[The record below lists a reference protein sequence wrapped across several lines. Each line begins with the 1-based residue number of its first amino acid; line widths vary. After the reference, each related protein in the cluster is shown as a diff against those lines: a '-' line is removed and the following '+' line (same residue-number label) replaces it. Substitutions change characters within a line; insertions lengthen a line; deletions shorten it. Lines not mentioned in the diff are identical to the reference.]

1 MTAAAAHA
9 FDEIATIL
17 DDAMR
22 KRAPVARIVD
32 RHPDLTHAD
41 AYAIQEKVVARRLG
55 RGGRM
60 VGIKMGLTSRAKM
73 QQVGV
78 NEAIW
83 GRLTSDMSVEEG
95 GAVESDRFI
104 HPRTEPE
111 IAYLLGRDLAGDET
125 PAAIAAAVEAA
136 MPALEIIDSRY
147 RGFKFGPADVIADN
161 TSAAGF
167 VVGAPF
173 GRNID
178 LSNLGIVLEVDGRPV
193 QTGSSAAILGHPL
206 RALVRAARLAA
217 EAGLPLRAGQ
227 VVLAGAATAAHP
239 CQRGTV
245 VQAIFGRNRISVE
258 FG

>member
-167 VVGAPF
+167 VVGGELRVVA
-173 GRNID
+173 GD
-178 LSNLGIVLEVDGRPV
+178 LKGDSLGSWVKTLLADAFFWTDNDLVV
-193 QTGSSAAILGHPL
+193 QTRSMYGGTP
-206 RALVRAARLAA
+206 RAAGNPPEICLKVPER
-217 EAGLPLRAGQ
+217 
-227 VVLAGAATAAHP
+227 
-239 CQRGTV
+239 RG
-245 VQAIFGRNRISVE
+245 GRGSRNRGDVK
-258 FG
+258 